1 LIPTE
6 ELSEELS
13 ETPTEK
19 LVQEFNNLR
28 DQLTNSVESTQLNQ
42 TILMQVKGVWQSL
55 VDSNSSELGDNTVK
69 ELRKNMAQILFIAQY
84 VCELFLLNYRMQ
96 TIFCAFQGNAS
107 VSLRM
112 KRFSTGSAFLL
123 AVLNTAHQI
132 IWN

>member
-1 LIPTE
+1 MIPTE

-84 VCELFLLNYRMQ
+84 VYVNCSY
-96 TIFCAFQGNAS
+96 
-107 VSLRM
+107 
-112 KRFSTGSAFLL
+112 
-123 AVLNTAHQI
+123 
-132 IWN
+132 

>member
-84 VCELFLLNYRMQ
+84 VYVNCSY
-96 TIFCAFQGNAS
+96 
-107 VSLRM
+107 
-112 KRFSTGSAFLL
+112 
-123 AVLNTAHQI
+123 
-132 IWN
+132 